1 MLQIKKR
8 GLSSRLNIFTY
19 ANFGFTDTLTSA
31 CGIEPNVSMYRNS
44 IGLYYGRATL
54 LAEDSDFTIPA
65 PAGYYSEFDADA
77 ETSISRY
84 WDGTEFV
91 GLPDFCE

>member
-19 ANFGFTDTLTSA
+19 ANFGFAETGTA

-44 IGLYYGRATL
+44 IGQYYGRATL

-65 PAGYYSEFDADA
+65 PAGYYSEFDAD
-77 ETSISRY
+77 TGVIISRY

-91 GLPDFCE
+91 GGEELC

>member
-19 ANFGFTDTLTSA
+19 ANFGFTDTLMSA

-44 IGLYYGRATL
+44 IGQYYGRATL

-65 PAGYYSEFDADA
+65 PAGYYSEFDADT
-77 ETSISRY
+77 ETIISRQ
-84 WDGTEFV
+84 WDGTEFI
-91 GLPDFCE
+91 GGEELC